1 MIIFDYM
8 KWSNTFSWGPDNII
22 YFTSA
27 QLTQLTGLNGNGKSS
42 IALTMEEG
50 LFNKNSKGI
59 KKADILNRRSK
70 DKFYYIEIGF
80 HKDNSE
86 YVVSTKRA
94 STQTVTLLQNGED
107 ISDHTATSTFKKLE
121 SILGF
126 GHEIFSQIVYLSN
139 LSSLEFLST
148 TDGERKKFL
157 ISLLTLDKYYKAQ
170 EVFKAVSKEVSED
183 LAGLKGKISVA
194 ESWIAKNIATAK
206 LPKLD
211 VVPVPS
217 APDTEVGLAATL
229 RGRLATLEQDN
240 KRITTNNK
248 YKDLLDNVKL
258 VDPPSY
264 SGSLDTSSLS
274 NTIAQHKKAIADAK
288 AFITKMNSLGNKCAT
303 CLQEIDKD
311 KVNDLITERTEIV
324 RDSEASIS
332 FATTQLTELN
342 RIKAELDASMSSKA
356 KYEEY
361 HALYNPEMESQ
372 LYDKTE
378 IAKEL
383 SELEAKI
390 SSMQKQIAKATEDN
404 NKAINHNTKI
414 ELINSQLAETQA
426 ELDKLQLGLAD
437 LVKLNNHLQI
447 LVKAFGPSGLVA
459 YRIESDVKDLESEIN
474 KYLTELSDGR
484 FQLTF
489 QIQAA
494 DKLAVVITDNGDEI
508 SIGSLSNGE
517 RSRVSISALLGIRSM
532 MQSLS
537 NTRTNLLILDE
548 TLEHIDV
555 GGKDRLVEILL
566 KEQYLNTFV
575 VSHGFSHPLLQKLVV
590 NKENHISKLEQ
601 Q

>member
-8 KWSNTFSWGPDNII
+8 KWSNTFSWGPDNYIS
-22 YFTSA
+22 FTNA

-80 HKDNSE
+80 RKDSSV

-94 STQTVTLLQNGED
+94 STQTVTLTKDGED

-139 LSSLEFLST
+139 LNSLEFLST

-157 ISLLTLDKYYKAQ
+157 ISLLTLDKYYKAL
-170 EVFKAVSKEVSED
+170 EVFKGVSKEVSEE

-194 ESWIAKNIATAK
+194 ESWISKNISVANT
-206 LPKLD
+206 PKMDL
-211 VVPVPS
+211 VEVPA
-217 APDTEVGLAATL
+217 APDDEVGLAATL
-229 RGRLATLEQDN
+229 RGRLATVEQDN

-248 YKDLLDNVKL
+248 YEELLNSVKL
-258 VDPPSY
+258 VEPPVY
-264 SGSLDTSSLS
+264 SGSLDTSGLKSEM
-274 NTIAQHKKAIADAK
+274 IQHTKTVADAK
-288 AFITKMNSLGNKCAT
+288 AFITKMNALGNKCAT

-311 KVNDLITERTEIV
+311 KVNSLIQERKDSIAESEKAVAELTAEINK
-324 RDSEASIS
+324 
-332 FATTQLTELN
+332 LTK
-342 RIKAELDASMSSKA
+342 IKQELDASVASKT

-361 HALYNPEMESQ
+361 HALYNPEMEKE
-372 LYDKTE
+372 LYDKSE
-378 IAKEL
+378 ISKEL
-383 SELEAKI
+383 AALESRI
-390 SSMQKQIAKATEDN
+390 SAMQKQIAEATANN
-404 NKAINHNTKI
+404 NKAINHNTRI
-414 ELINSQLAETQA
+414 ELINSQLVETKA
-426 ELDKLQLGLAD
+426 ELDKLNLGLAD
-437 LVKLNNHLQI
+437 LVKLNNNLQI

-459 YRIESDVKDLESEIN
+459 YRIESDVKDLEAEIN

-484 FQLTF
+484 FQLAF
-489 QIQAA
+489 QIQAS
-494 DKLAVVITDNGDEI
+494 DKLAVVITDNGHEI

-590 NKENHISKLEQ
+590 NKENHISNLEQ

>member
-211 VVPVPS
+211 VVPVPP

-229 RGRLATLEQDN
+229 RGRLATVEQDN

-248 YKDLLDNVKL
+248 YKDLRDSVKL
-258 VDPPSY
+258 VDPPTY
-264 SGSLDTSSLS
+264 SGSLDTSNL
-274 NTIAQHKKAIADAK
+274 NTELAQHNKAISDAK
-288 AFITKMNSLGNKCAT
+288 AFITKMNTLGNKCAT
-303 CLQEIDKD
+303 CLQEIDKTQVTSLIQER
-311 KVNDLITERTEIV
+311 KDLVATSEQAVAILKEEI
-324 RDSEASIS
+324 AK
-332 FATTQLTELN
+332 LN
-342 RIKAELDASMSSKA
+342 KIKLELDAANSSKA

-361 HALYNPEMESQ
+361 HALYNPELEQ
-372 LYDKTE
+372 ELHDKSE
-378 IAKEL
+378 MVKEL
-383 SELEAKI
+383 AAVEDRINKI
-390 SSMQKQIAKATEDN
+390 QKQIAAATADN
-404 NKAINHNTKI
+404 NKAINHNTKVD
-414 ELINSQLAETQA
+414 LIASQLEETQQ
-426 ELDKLQLGLAD
+426 ELNKLQAGLAD
-437 LVKLNNHLQI
+437 LVKLNNNLQI